1 MGKGRGNS
9 NSITIGETCRLNIDA
24 MIKSKVIMKGQIINY
39 ISSWT
44 NGAKISV
51 TTTYLTDEIEINL
64 KYSHNDKPM
73 NYMVYVS
80 KVKSNLGFG
89 YNHFFICPQ
98 TGNNCKTLIC
108 AYGSDVFKCRK
119 AYNNRIYYKN
129 QLASKLNRNNTRYF
143 NLDAKINS
151 LYDLRNTK
159 LYKGKPTKRHMR
171 LCKLIDTRHKIDLLR
186 EQELEDYL
194 NKLFGRLL

>member
-9 NSITIGETCRLNIDA
+9 NSLTMGETCRLNIDA
-24 MIKSKVIMKGQIINY
+24 MIKSKVIRKGHVISY

-51 TTTYLTDEIEINL
+51 QTRYLTDEIEINL

-73 NYMVYVS
+73 DYTIYVS

-108 AYGSDVFKCRK
+108 AYGSDVFKSRK

-151 LYDLRNTK
+151 LNDLRNTK
-159 LYKGKPTKRHMR
+159 LYRGKPTKRHLR
-171 LCKLIDTRHKIDLLR
+171 LCKLLDSRNKIDILR
-186 EQELEDYL
+186 EIDLEQYL
-194 NKLFGRLL
+194 YKMCGHLI

>member
-9 NSITIGETCRLNIDA
+9 NSLTIGETCRLNIDA
-24 MIKSKVIMKGQIINY
+24 MIKSKVIRKGQVISY

-44 NGAKISV
+44 NGANISV
-51 TTTYLTDEIEINL
+51 KTTYLTDEIEINL

-73 NYMVYVS
+73 DYNIYVS

-108 AYGSDVFKCRK
+108 AYGSDVFKSRK

-151 LYDLRNTK
+151 FYDLRNTK
-159 LYKGKPTKRHMR
+159 LYKGKPTKRHLR
-171 LCKLIDTRHKIDLLR
+171 LCRLIDNRNRIDALR
-186 EQELEDYL
+186 EIELEQYL
-194 NKLFGRLL
+194 YKMFGHLI

>member
-9 NSITIGETCRLNIDA
+9 NSLTMGETCRLNIDA
-24 MIKSKVIMKGQIINY
+24 MIKSKVIRKGQIINY

-44 NGAKISV
+44 NGANISV
-51 TTTYLTDEIEINL
+51 KTTYLTDEIEINL

-73 NYMVYVS
+73 DYTIYVS

-108 AYGSDVFKCRK
+108 AYGSDVFKSRK

-143 NLDAKINS
+143 NIDAKINS
-151 LYDLRNTK
+151 LYDLRGTK
-159 LYKGKPTKRHMR
+159 LYNGIITKRHLRM
-171 LCKLIDTRHKIDLLR
+171 CKLIDTRNKIDLLR

>member
-9 NSITIGETCRLNIDA
+9 NSLTMIETCRLNIDA
-24 MIKSKVIMKGQIINY
+24 MIKSKVIRKGNVINY

-73 NYMVYVS
+73 DYMVYVS

-119 AYNNRIYYKN
+119 AYNNRIYYSS
-129 QLASKLNRNNTRYF
+129 QLASKVHKTSTRYF
-143 NLDAKINS
+143 SLDKKINK
-151 LYDLRNTK
+151 LYDLRGTK
-159 LYKGKPTKRHMR
+159 LYNGIKTKRHLRM
-171 LCKLIDTRHKIDLLR
+171 CKLIDNRHKLDIQR
-186 EQELEDYL
+186 EIELEQYL
-194 NKLFGRLL
+194 SKMFRHLM